1 MFLFYGTFLS
11 LTTLGRKWFTAGFTA
26 FKGKGREL
34 SLQFSAGPS
43 FQTNTCWL
51 GACGVTLVIFSEAL
65 TLGSVLSHSTYGN
78 DAIKVLWRRRKKIFC
93 RCALSWQ
100 NAIALPC

>member
-1 MFLFYGTFLS
+1 MLIILSFLEQVGHCS
-11 LTTLGRKWFTAGFTA
+11 LQGGWFTAGFTA

-51 GACGVTLVIFSEAL
+51 GAHGVTLVIFSGAL
-65 TLGSVLSHSTYGN
+65 TLGFVLSHSTYGT

-100 NAIALPC
+100 MS